1 MLIDFVIKNYLSF
14 RDEKVF
20 SMLCPPNVEAGKGT
34 ITFGDK
40 QYSSLSAIY
49 GANASGKTN
58 LINAMGFFRNMVLN
72 SYGNDNILYGI
83 YHQRFLFANNND
95 IISME
100 ITIKVGENIYRYGFE
115 INTTTETVE
124 SEWLFVRQS
133 GAIRESYCF
142 KRYDGD
148 ILCNSKIF
156 KVRKKDIE
164 STRNNTLFLTKA
176 ALDNEPTA
184 KAIKDWFEYS
194 FNIISGMLVNTIMYT
209 AGKYMNDEEMSK
221 AIRYFMQNAD
231 FGIDDIRVEEQTQ
244 KIRTEQGKV
253 EEQKVLS
260 IETLHTSDNG
270 NVYMPLATESL
281 GTQKIFAL
289 LGPWIDSLK
298 NGKTLV
304 VDEYG
309 AGIHTHLAKQMLE
322 LWQSPS
328 NNGGQ
333 LIINTHDTNLLR
345 KDLLRR
351 DQIWFTEK
359 DKTGATDLYSLL
371 EYKIDQT
378 RTVRGDASF
387 GKDYLAGKY
396 GAIPY
401 FGNIDKFVTD
411 YDSEEE
417 N

>member
-34 ITFGDK
+34 ITIGDK
-40 QYSSLSAIY
+40 QYNSLSAIY

-58 LINAMGFFRNMVLN
+58 LINAMGFFRNMVLT

-115 INTTTETVE
+115 INTTTEAVE

-194 FNIISGMLVNTIMYT
+194 FNIISGMLVDTIMYT
-209 AGKYMNDEEMSK
+209 AGKYMNDEAMSK

-244 KIRTEQGKV
+244 KTRTEQGKV

-322 LWQSPS
+322 LWQSPI

-333 LIINTHDTNLLR
+333 LIITTHDTNLLR